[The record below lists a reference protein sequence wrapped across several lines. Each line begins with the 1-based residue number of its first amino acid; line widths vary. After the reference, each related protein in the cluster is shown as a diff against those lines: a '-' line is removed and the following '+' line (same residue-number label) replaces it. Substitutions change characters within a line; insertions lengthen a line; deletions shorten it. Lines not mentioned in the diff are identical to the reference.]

1 MRLAG
6 LILLTAALLLFVRIA
21 RAEPQEILVRS
32 GDHPG
37 FTRLVFYFD
46 GPVASI
52 LQNDGA
58 EASITFP
65 DGDYRFDLSGVF
77 QRISNR
83 RLLSIDAPDNAGGL
97 RFDLASNHYIVA
109 FETEEKRLV
118 LDIQPGRA
126 ATHETR
132 LNGTT
137 RKKPP
142 EMIVL
147 PAPAPP
153 DIPLASDLQPELS
166 PRIVAARNTLITE
179 LGEALAQGLLTPN
192 PQPDRT
198 DSAEA
203 GTHSS
208 DPAVLDHLNLDATTA
223 YEQGQN
229 PRKPKRTEP
238 GAHCL
243 SDQTLRL
250 FPIPPGEVFRTRY
263 SELRRNLS
271 SEIDKVLPSGL
282 EALVR
287 FLLGNGFGAEAIA
300 MLNTY
305 QSVLETESILK
316 ELGDILDHGSTDG
329 KILAAQADCPGE
341 ALIWS
346 ILAVETDSPLGGISR
361 LELESDFAQMPAALR
376 KRIGPALI
384 LRLLDR
390 GADDLARSIKNR
402 VDRAPGT
409 MSRFEPLIALRMG
422 EDKTQSASD
431 RYNVLKGDSVD
442 ALILR
447 LTDALETGVEL
458 AESDLQDAD
467 NLAFEMRYSPRGQVL
482 RRLAIP
488 ARARAGQI
496 NQALATL
503 SHESVLEALS
513 PEISKRI
520 AAEVFAA
527 ATMADAR
534 EGEFVDAYF
543 RYRTLLTNDPV
554 FSAARQ
560 NVAGLLLDVG
570 LVAEAARIIAPLLP
584 AEDVV
589 LMRLAAAIA
598 LESDQP
604 QQALDLLEDD
614 QSSEAN
620 AIRFEALLLLGR
632 PKAALELPVNPE
644 DETRRE
650 RIQWRNQKPAKSLS
664 ADPSAEILELST
676 LQERLEKSQ
685 NARSKSKEILAANPK
700 P

>member
-32 GDHPG
+32 GEHPG

-52 LQNDGA
+52 LQNEGGKS
-58 EASITFP
+58 SISFP
-65 DGDYRFDLSGVF
+65 GGDYRFDLSGVF

-83 RLLSIDAPDNAGGL
+83 RLLNIDAPENAGGL
-97 RFDLASNHYIVA
+97 RFDLAANHHVVA
-109 FETEEKRLV
+109 FETEEKQLV
-118 LDIQPGRA
+118 LDILPGRA
-126 ATHETR
+126 AVAETR
-132 LNGTT
+132 LNDTT
-137 RKKPP
+137 PMEPP
-142 EMIVL
+142 EVVVL
-147 PAPAPP
+147 PALVPP
-153 DIPLASDLQPELS
+153 DIPFAADLQPELS
-166 PRIVAARNTLITE
+166 PRVVAARDTLITE
-179 LGEALAQGLLTPN
+179 MGEALAQGLLTPN

-198 DSAEA
+198 NIAEA
-203 GTHSS
+203 GSLSS

-229 PRKPKRTEP
+229 PRKPKQTEP
-238 GAHCL
+238 GSHCL
-243 SDQTLRL
+243 SDQTLQL
-250 FPIPPGEVFRTRY
+250 FPIPPGENFRTRY

-271 SEIDKVLPSGL
+271 SEIDEVSPAGL

-300 MLNTY
+300 TLNTY
-305 QSVLETESILK
+305 EGVLETEPILK
-316 ELGDILDHGSTDG
+316 ELGDILDHGSTNG
-329 KILAAQADCPGE
+329 KTLAAQADCPGE

-346 ILAVETDSPLGGISR
+346 ILAVETDSPLSGISR

-376 KRIGPALI
+376 KRIGPQLI

-409 MSRFEPLIALRMG
+409 MSRFEPLIALRMSD
-422 EDKTQSASD
+422 DKTQTAND
-431 RYNVLKGDSVD
+431 GYNALKGDSVD

-447 LTDALETGVEL
+447 LTDALETGVAL

-482 RRLAIP
+482 RRLAIL

-513 PEISKRI
+513 PQDSERI
-520 AAEVFAA
+520 AAKVFAA

-534 EGEFVDAYF
+534 EGEFVEAYF
-543 RYRTLLTNDPV
+543 RYKTLLTDDPV

-570 LVAEAARIIAPLLP
+570 LVAEAARVIAPLLP
-584 AEDVV
+584 ADDAA

-598 LESDQP
+598 IESEKP
-604 QQALDLLEDD
+604 QRALDLLGDD
-614 QSSEAN
+614 QSPEAN

-632 PKAALELPVNPE
+632 PKAALELPINPE

-650 RIQWRNQKPAKSLS
+650 RIQWRNQKPAKSLPE
-664 ADPSAEILELST
+664 DPLGELLELSN
-676 LQERLEKSQ
+676 LQERLEKSR